1 MLSTTSGV
9 RSRGSTLFRRR
20 PTGWS
25 YVALIRSRTTEL
37 HEAAV
42 RFSDERTLVRHYSIV
57 KYGSK
62 GFELPD
68 ILSHSGEVI
77 LPIFSSEQAAREFL
91 CLSPPGERW
100 CVRGFSGGE
109 LASVLFA
116 SHARVKGVLLDPHPG
131 VDRKSVV

>member
-1 MLSTTSGV
+1 M
-9 RSRGSTLFRRR
+9 
-20 PTGWS
+20 
-25 YVALIRSRTTEL
+25 
-37 HEAAV
+37 
-42 RFSDERTLVRHYSIV
+42 RFSDERTLVRHYSLV

-91 CLSPPGERW
+91 CLSPLGERW

-131 VDRKSVV
+131 VLSGDVAVTFVERNAFVDSLLESRSRQPPVGARL